1 MQELTTDLWSL
12 LLPEEWFAEQDGE
25 TILVVDEDEVSIIE
39 ITTLIPDKGVSVK
52 KFIADSIGVDAKS
65 CELASLPAKYQEFEE
80 DDMFW
85 REWYCE
91 AGKFILLVSHG
102 TDSTNRHM
110 DDGAVD
116 EILSTLLLTEE
127 E

>member
-25 TILVVDEDEVSIIE
+25 TIVIVDEDEVSIIE
-39 ITTLIPDKGVSVK
+39 VTSLIPDAGVSVQ
-52 KFIADSIGVDAKS
+52 KFIADSVNANAKS
-65 CELASLPAKYQEFEE
+65 CELASLHAKYQEFEE

-91 AGKFILLVSHG
+91 AGKFIILISHG
-102 TDSTNRHM
+102 TDITNKNM
-110 DDGAVD
+110 DDGSVD
-116 EILSTLLLTEE
+116 DILSTLLLAEE
-127 E
+127 